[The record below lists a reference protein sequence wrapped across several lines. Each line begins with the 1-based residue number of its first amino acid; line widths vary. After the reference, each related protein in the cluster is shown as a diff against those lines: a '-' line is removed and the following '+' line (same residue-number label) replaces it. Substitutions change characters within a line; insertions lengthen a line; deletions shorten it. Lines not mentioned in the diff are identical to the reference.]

1 MTLNNREKTIALV
14 SNAIAAYSIYSEQG
28 KLPDNPSIIDFIVKA
43 IPTEVKSELSMD
55 LVDEIYE
62 YVSKVGLQR

>member
-1 MTLNNREKTIALV
+1 MVLTNREKTIALV
-14 SNAIAAYSIYSEQG
+14 SNAIAAYSIYAEQG
-28 KLPDNPSIIDFIVKA
+28 NLPENPSIMDFVVKA
-43 IPTEVKSELSMD
+43 IPEEVKSELTMD